1 MKLDNITTT
10 KMTSQKASAV
20 VTTTTPLPDFKK
32 ISSNFT
38 TFINDLLQVN
48 ALDETK
54 AKTPIEVSTPLTS
67 TIKSTSTVT
76 PVKSII
82 DDDDFIKKHLK
93 ATSTSTTIS
102 KSSSHKQQQQHQQ
115 QQHKKQ
121 QPTSMEIFSK
131 PTNPTMNGLL
141 KLAGCNIYG
150 QMYEVGHVIAEL
162 SSACLECK
170 CLPDIGVGCM
180 QLKC

>member
-1 MKLDNITTT
+1 MKLNITTT
-10 KMTSQKASAV
+10 TKTTLAPTTI
-20 VTTTTPLPDFKK
+20 TTTSLPGFKK
-32 ISSNFT
+32 IASNFT
-38 TFINDLLQVN
+38 SFINDLLQVN

-54 AKTPIEVSTPLTS
+54 APIAVSTPRSTSILTS
-67 TIKSTSTVT
+67 TIKPTSTVA

-93 ATSTSTTIS
+93 ATSTSTTIT
-102 KSSSHKQQQQHQQ
+102 KSTSQKQQQQQ
-115 QQHKKQ
+115 KKQ
-121 QPTSMEIFSK
+121 QQASMEIFSK

-150 QMYEVGHVIAEL
+150 QMYEVGHVISEL